1 MFNLWFAVEDAASAD
16 SLKKSEFGNDINI
29 SWFPATG
36 DSKRP
41 FPNLLNAVQ
50 NAPVDVLY
58 YESYHQP
65 LPSISLL
72 RQVPTI
78 VSLDAAPLRSFRRET
93 RPSVGR
99 SFMTLLNGGDERL
112 AQAARQA
119 AGFVVGSQWA
129 QRELVRNFGVEPGRV
144 LVARTGVDLADWD
157 ATSDAFQIARRRQTQ
172 LPERVS
178 LLFAGDD
185 FELLGGDLLL
195 NIFNQNPELA
205 ELCELHFIT
214 RKASAAAYLAS
225 LAPNLK
231 LHLHLHP
238 RHEPAELYL
247 NSDIYVLPA
256 RQPVSPT
263 QLATALA
270 AGLPVITSKVEGLTE
285 LVQDGQN
292 GLLVEPGDEHGL
304 ESAIWQLVEDPTLR
318 NELGQAARARAEAEF
333 DAVKNSAL
341 VLSFIKQSTGKI
353 RAANNGSAKPFLGF
367 NYLGATFGQ
376 DIHY

>member
-1 MFNLWFAVEDAASAD
+1 MFNLWFAVEDAASAA
-16 SLKKSEFGNDINI
+16 SFKKMDFGTWANA

-50 NAPVDVLY
+50 HVPVDILY
-58 YESYHQP
+58 YESYSQP
-65 LPSISLL
+65 MPSISVMQ
-72 RQVPTI
+72 QVPTI
-78 VSLDAAPLRSFRRET
+78 VSLDAAPLRPFGREH

-99 SFMTLLNGGDERL
+99 SFMALLSGGDERL

-119 AGFVVGSQWA
+119 AGFVVGSDWA
-129 QRELVRNFGVEPGRV
+129 RQELVRNFGVEPGRV
-144 LVARTGVDLADWD
+144 LVARTGVELADWD
-157 ATSDAFQIARRRQTQ
+157 ATSEVFQIARRRQTQ

-185 FELLGGDLLL
+185 FELLGGDILL
-195 NIFNQNPELA
+195 NLFNHNPELA

-214 RKASAAAYLAS
+214 RRASASTYLES

-256 RQPVSPT
+256 RQATSPT

-270 AGLPVITSKVEGLTE
+270 AGLPVIASKVDGLTE
-285 LVQDGQN
+285 LIQDGKN
-292 GLLVEPGDEHGL
+292 GLLVEPGDEQSL
-304 ESAIWQLVEDPTLR
+304 EKAIWQLVEDPTLR
-318 NELGQAARARAEAEF
+318 NQLGQAARALAETEF
-333 DAVKNSAL
+333 DTAKNSAQ
-341 VLSFIKQSTGKI
+341 VVSFVKQIIGKI
-353 RAANNGSAKPFLGF
+353 RATASDPSRPFLGF

-376 DIHY
+376 DMNY